1 MNADLTFFFLVIVI
15 YALIAG
21 RLDRWLITMPIF
33 FVAAGALLGDLLP
46 SFTPAIRGA
55 TALTE
60 ITLALLLFADATT
73 ISFTRVMHD
82 NGLPD
87 RLLLIGLPTSMLI
100 GGLAAWALFP
110 QEGVW
115 FALLLAAILTP
126 TDAALG
132 LAIFNNEKVPVRIRR
147 ALNVESGL
155 NDGMVTPFVALFLAM
170 TLATDEGA
178 FEPFL
183 RSALTE
189 IGVAVMVA
197 AVVGTLGGRLFDLA
211 QTRKWT
217 TPSIIQIG
225 GLALALT
232 AYTASVSLGGNGFI
246 AAFVAGLLF
255 GRVVKQRAHHI
266 VEFTEAAGTLLSLLV
281 WTTFGSFVPQI
292 IRDFEPRALLF
303 GLFALTLM
311 RMPAVWLALR
321 GSDLRR
327 DTVALMGWFGPRGLA
342 SVVFTLIAV
351 EEYERLGLRPTVLVA
366 AAGWTIL
373 LSVVLHGISARPLAD
388 RYAQRLGGAPPD
400 APEFADT
407 PESPIRRSTL
417 VHGATRAD

>member
-73 ISFTRVMHD
+73 ISFTRFMHD
-82 NGLPD
+82 NGLPE
-87 RLLLIGLPTSMLI
+87 RLLFVGLPASMLL

-132 LAIFNNEKVPVRIRR
+132 LAIFNNEKVPTRVRR

-170 TLATDEGA
+170 VVATDEGA
-178 FEPFL
+178 LEPFL
-183 RSALTE
+183 RPALTE
-189 IGVAVMVA
+189 IGIAVVVA

-232 AYTASVSLGGNGFI
+232 AYFGSVSLGGNGFI

-292 IRDFEPRALLF
+292 IREFEPRALLF

-388 RYAQRLGGAPPD
+388 RYAQRLAGAPPD

>member
-1 MNADLTFFFLVIVI
+1 MNADLTIFFLVIVI

-33 FVAAGALLGDLLP
+33 FVVAGALLGDLLP
-46 SFTPAIRGA
+46 GFTPAIRG
-55 TALTE
+55 TTTLTE

-73 ISFTRVMHD
+73 ISFTRFMHD
-82 NGLPD
+82 NGLPE
-87 RLLLIGLPTSMLI
+87 RLLFVGLPASMLL

-132 LAIFNNEKVPVRIRR
+132 LAIFNNEKVPTRVRR

-170 TLATDEGA
+170 VVATDEGA
-178 FEPFL
+178 LEPFL
-183 RSALTE
+183 RPALTE
-189 IGVAVMVA
+189 IGIAVVVA

-232 AYTASVSLGGNGFI
+232 AYFGSVSLGGNGFI

-266 VEFTEAAGTLLSLLV
+266 VEFTETSGTLLSLLV
-281 WTTFGSFVPQI
+281 WTLFGSFVPQI

-303 GLFALTLM
+303 ALFALTLM
-311 RMPAVWLALR
+311 RMPAVALALR
-321 GSDLRR
+321 GSGLRR

-342 SVVFTLIAV
+342 SVVFTLIAL
-351 EEYERLGLRPTVLVA
+351 EEYERLGLHPNVLVA
-366 AAGWTIL
+366 AAGWTVL
-373 LSVVLHGISARPLAD
+373 LSVVLHGVSAQPLANW
-388 RYAQRLGGAPPD
+388 YARRLQSAPPD
-400 APEFADT
+400 SPEFADASELT
-407 PESPIRRSTL
+407 IRRSSL
-417 VHGATRAD
+417 AHGATSAD

>member
-1 MNADLTFFFLVIVI
+1 MNADLTIFFLVIVI

-33 FVAAGALLGDLLP
+33 FVVAGALLGDLLP
-46 SFTPAIRGA
+46 GFTPAIRG
-55 TALTE
+55 TTTLTE

-73 ISFTRVMHD
+73 ISFTRFMHD
-82 NGLPD
+82 NGLPE
-87 RLLLIGLPTSMLI
+87 RLLFVGLPASMLL

-132 LAIFNNEKVPVRIRR
+132 LAIFNNEKVPARIRR

-170 TLATDEGA
+170 VVATDEGA
-178 FEPFL
+178 LEPFL
-183 RSALTE
+183 RPALAE
-189 IGVAVMVA
+189 IGIAVVVA

-232 AYTASVSLGGNGFI
+232 AYFGSVSLGGNGFI

-266 VEFTEAAGTLLSLLV
+266 VEFTETSGTLLSLLV
-281 WTTFGSFVPQI
+281 WTLFGSFVPQI

-303 GLFALTLM
+303 ALFALTLM
-311 RMPAVWLALR
+311 RMPAVALALR
-321 GSDLRR
+321 GSGLRR

-342 SVVFTLIAV
+342 SVVFTLIAL
-351 EEYERLGLRPTVLVA
+351 EEYERLGLHPNVLVA
-366 AAGWTIL
+366 AAGWTVL
-373 LSVVLHGISARPLAD
+373 LSVVLHGVSAQPLANW
-388 RYAQRLGGAPPD
+388 YARRLQSAPPD
-400 APEFADT
+400 SPEFADASELT
-407 PESPIRRSTL
+407 IRRSSL
-417 VHGATRAD
+417 AHGATSAD

>member
-1 MNADLTFFFLVIVI
+1 MNADLTIFFLVIVI

-33 FVAAGALLGDLLP
+33 FVVAGALLGDLLP
-46 SFTPAIRGA
+46 GFTPAIRG
-55 TALTE
+55 TTTLTE

-73 ISFTRVMHD
+73 ISFTRFMHD
-82 NGLPD
+82 NGLPE
-87 RLLLIGLPTSMLI
+87 RLLFVGLPASMLL

-132 LAIFNNEKVPVRIRR
+132 LAIFNNEKVPTRVRR

-170 TLATDEGA
+170 VVATDEGA
-178 FEPFL
+178 LEPFL
-183 RSALTE
+183 RPALAE
-189 IGVAVMVA
+189 IGIAVVVA

-232 AYTASVSLGGNGFI
+232 AYFGSVSLGGNGFI

-266 VEFTEAAGTLLSLLV
+266 VEFTETSGTLLSLLV
-281 WTTFGSFVPQI
+281 WTLFGSFVPQI

-303 GLFALTLM
+303 ALFALTLM
-311 RMPAVWLALR
+311 RMPAVALALR
-321 GSDLRR
+321 GSGLRR

-342 SVVFTLIAV
+342 SVVFTLIAL
-351 EEYERLGLRPTVLVA
+351 EEYERLGLHPNVLVA
-366 AAGWTIL
+366 AAGWTVL
-373 LSVVLHGISARPLAD
+373 LSVVLHGVSAQPLANW
-388 RYAQRLGGAPPD
+388 YARRLQSAPPD
-400 APEFADT
+400 SPEFADASELT
-407 PESPIRRSTL
+407 IRRSSL
-417 VHGATRAD
+417 AHGATSAD